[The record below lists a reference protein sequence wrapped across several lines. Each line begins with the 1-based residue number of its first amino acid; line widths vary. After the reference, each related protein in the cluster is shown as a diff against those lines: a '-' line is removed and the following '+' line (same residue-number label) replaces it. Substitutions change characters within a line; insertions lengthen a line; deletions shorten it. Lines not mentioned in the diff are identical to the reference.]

1 MRAVDVLWASS
12 ILLDTSPAWLV
23 RILVVWQRFFQ
34 PVFNPQKLPL
44 KFPAIDIV
52 TVNNPYPGTL
62 LFTNANNPFQD
73 NIKKFKSYITE
84 IDKYTGKIIL
94 YRRILTKAYL
104 FQSQPNGYS
113 YGILEKIGVNGGGHD
128 GTQDLCY
135 RNLKIINSF
144 R

>member
-1 MRAVDVLWASS
+1 M
-12 ILLDTSPAWLV
+12 
-23 RILVVWQRFFQ
+23 
-34 PVFNPQKLPL
+34 
-44 KFPAIDIV
+44 
-52 TVNNPYPGTL
+52 